1 MSDLLFGPMAAL
13 LLLALGL
20 AADAF
25 AVSVA
30 QGACCRAGVANALR
44 IGAVFGVAQGV
55 MPLLGWGVGVAFA
68 GLIRDVDHWIAL
80 VLLAALGIK
89 MIREGME
96 SEGESRPLFGWALFG
111 AAIATSVDAAAA
123 GITLPTI
130 GVPVALACATIGV
143 VTAAL
148 CVAGVLIGAASGA
161 RIGRKAEIA
170 GGVLLIAIG
179 ARIWIE
185 HQLLGG

>member
-1 MSDLLFGPMAAL
+1 MSEVLLGPTLAL

-30 QGACCRAGVANALR
+30 QGACCRPGLGNAFR
-44 IGAVFGVAQGV
+44 IGAVFGAAQGL

-68 GLIRDVDHWIAL
+68 GLIRSVDHWVAL
-80 VLLAALGIK
+80 VLLAALGVK
-89 MIREGME
+89 MIREGLQG
-96 SEGESRPLFGWALFG
+96 EGESRPLFGWALFG
-111 AAIATSVDAAAA
+111 AAVATSVDAAAA

-130 GVPVALACATIGV
+130 GAPVALACAAIGL
-143 VTAAL
+143 VTAAF
-148 CVAGVLIGAASGA
+148 CFAGVLIGAAWGA
-161 RIGRKAEIA
+161 WIGRKAEIA

-179 ARIWIE
+179 LKIWVE